1 MQSQVSAINPAPT
14 NPPPWRAFS
23 LRGWRAALAVVVF
36 CLSGF
41 SAAHAIDAKDLLP
54 PDRAYAFSA
63 RSLAADMVRVEW
75 RIADG
80 YYLYRDKLRFESGQT
95 AVGLGMPVLPPPTET
110 KTDEFFGEMA
120 IYRGTLTVDIPLLRG
135 RDDPTSQ
142 FTLRAHSQGCA
153 DVGVCFPPHTQTAN
167 LQLID
172 APPAASNGGG
182 LRGLFTS
189 LGDKL
194 GLKSQ
199 QEAFLDPEQAFV
211 VTIDTPAA
219 DRAVARWQIAEGYYL
234 YRDKFAFALH
244 DAEGVT
250 LGSYSAPPGV
260 EKVDESFGRS
270 EVYYEQVSFELPLT
284 RNTANAQPVTL
295 EVRYQG
301 CADAGLCYPP
311 ITKNLPVNLPAA
323 GSAVTAA
330 NTPALQTGS
339 GGFVSEQDRYAQSLQ
354 GGDRLATL
362 LSFFGVGIL
371 LAFTPCV
378 FPMLPILSTLIVGQ
392 GATVTTRR
400 AFSLSLAYV
409 LAMAVTYTIAGIL
422 AGLFGANLQ
431 ATFQNP
437 WIIGSFSALFVVL
450 ALGMFGFYN
459 LQMPTSWQTKLSELS
474 NRQKGGTLVGAAVMG
489 LLSALIVG
497 PCVAA
502 PLAGALIY
510 IGQTGDAVL
519 GGFALFA
526 MSMGMGLP
534 LLAVG
539 TSAGKWLPK
548 ISGWMNT
555 IKAIF
560 GVLLL
565 ALAIWMLE
573 RIIPPQL
580 GLVLW
585 GVLLIVSAV
594 YMGAFDRLLPDAT
607 GWRKLWKGSGL
618 VLMLYGALLL
628 VGAASGGNDVLQP
641 LRGVSFASSS
651 GTNDAHGL
659 SFTRIKGPD
668 GLNAALAGANGKTVM
683 LDFYADWCVSCKEM
697 ERNTFSDAKVQAA
710 LADTLLLQ
718 ADVTANDRQDQ
729 ALLKQFGLFGPPGI
743 VFFDAHG
750 VEQQPYRLVGY
761 LGPEEF
767 AAHVQRT
774 FNGS

>member
-172 APPAASNGGG
+172 APPAAGNGGG
-182 LRGLFTS
+182 LRGLFAS

-234 YRDKFAFALH
+234 YRDKFAFALR

-250 LGSYSAPPGV
+250 LGSHTSPPGV

-330 NTPALQTGS
+330 NTPALSTGS

-354 GGDRLATL
+354 GGDRLTTL

-651 GTNDAHGL
+651 GTNDAHGQR
-659 SFTRIKGPD
+659 FTRIKGPD
-668 GLNAALAGANGKTVM
+668 GLNDALAGAKGKTVM

-697 ERNTFSDAKVQAA
+697 ERNTFSDAKVQAV
-710 LADTLLLQ
+710 LADTVLLQ

-729 ALLKQFGLFGPPGI
+729 ALLKQFGLIGPPGI

-761 LGPEEF
+761 FGPEEF